1 MNGRLKKK
9 VRNRILLFIAPYLV
23 VFLLVFIV
31 IIGIFFQSSQNT
43 CDNTT
48 SPANF
53 QVATSANREAV
64 AKSLHDNLK
73 KISGVTEAG
82 IAGYLGNTEHES
94 GFDSGVVQSHLPF
107 KESTA
112 MDGSVS
118 GYALGLNQWD
128 NTRRV
133 DLLNFAKSQNKDWK
147 DASLQLD
154 FALNHDGT
162 NSDLLKQGLKI
173 NNVDEATEF
182 LRSQWE
188 RGGAGTQAERQA
200 KAKSW
205 YSKFSSG
212 SSDTTTSTI
221 RSGTDNSTN
230 QTQGTQTSS
239 GCQTD
244 LTQGMGSSGAPV
256 TEMPAQYKGKVKNT
270 NFTATS
276 PDNTYPFGQ
285 CTWYTYNR
293 MKALG
298 TPVEN
303 YLGNGGDWGTNA
315 KAKGYQ
321 TDTKPHVGWAVSF
334 AHGSFQSDPTYGH
347 IAVVEA
353 MSDDGSKF
361 LISECNVVN
370 GGSGTVSFRE
380 LSNGAGLTF
389 IKGK

>member
-1 MNGRLKKK
+1 MNGRIEKHI
-9 VRNRILLFIAPYLV
+9 RNRILWFIAPYLAIL
-23 VFLLVFIV
+23 FLVFIV

-43 CDNTT
+43 CEDNTGG
-48 SPANF
+48 NF
-53 QVATSANREAV
+53 NVATSADREAV
-64 AKSLHDNLK
+64 ANSLHDNLK
-73 KISGVTEAG
+73 KVSGATEAG

-94 GFDSGVVQSHLPF
+94 GFDSGVVQSHLAF
-107 KESTA
+107 DESKA
-112 MDGSVS
+112 MNGSIS

-128 NTRRV
+128 NSRRV
-133 DLLNFAKSQNKDWK
+133 ELLNFAKSQNKDWK

-173 NNVDEATEF
+173 NSVDEATEF
-182 LRSQWE
+182 LRAKWE
-188 RGGAGTQAERQA
+188 RGGVGTQAERQA
-200 KAKSW
+200 KAKAW
-205 YSKFSSG
+205 YSKFSGG
-212 SSDTTTSTI
+212 SSDKATDTI
-221 RSGTDNSTN
+221 KNAMDNGTN
-230 QTQGTQTSS
+230 QKQSEQTSS
-239 GCQTD
+239 GCKTD

-256 TEMPAQYKGKVKNT
+256 TEMPAQYKDKVKNK

-276 PDNTYPFGQ
+276 PSNTYPFGQ

-293 MKALG
+293 MQALG

-303 YLGNGGDWGTNA
+303 ALGNGGDWGSNA

-321 TDTKPHVGWAVSF
+321 TDTQPHVGWAVSF
-334 AHGSFQSDPTYGH
+334 AHGSFGSDPTYGH

-353 MSDDGSKF
+353 MSDDKSHF

-380 LSNGAGLTF
+380 LTNGSGMTF

>member
-1 MNGRLKKK
+1 MKKTLI
-9 VRNRILLFIAPYLV
+9 RYLV
-23 VFLLVFIV
+23 SVLAFVFFVVVALGLFSR
-31 IIGIFFQSSQNT
+31 GNNSCQNS
-43 CDNTT
+43 TT
-48 SPANF
+48 DFSI
-53 QVATSANREAV
+53 ATSADREAV
-64 AKSLHDNLK
+64 AKSLHDNLR
-73 KISGVTEAG
+73 KIDGVTEAG

-94 GFDSGVVQSHLPF
+94 GFNAGVVQSNASF
-107 KESTA
+107 NETTA
-112 MDGSVS
+112 MNASVS

-128 NTRRV
+128 NSRRV
-133 DLLNFAKSQNKDWK
+133 DLLNYAKSQNKNWQ

-154 FALNHDGT
+154 FAINHDGT
-162 NSDLLKQGLKI
+162 NSNLLKQGLKL

-188 RGGAGTQAERQA
+188 RGGAGTSNERQA

-205 YSKFSSG
+205 YAKFSG
-212 SSDTTTSTI
+212 GAKDTAVDTA
-221 RSGTDNSTN
+221 
-230 QTQGTQTSS
+230 TQGTANAQNNSLTQQSGP
-239 GCQTD
+239 GCQTNQA
-244 LTQGMGSSGAPV
+244 QGMGSSGAPV
-256 TEMPAQYKGKVKNT
+256 TDMPAQYKGKVKNT

-276 PDNTYPFGQ
+276 PSNTYPFGQ

-293 MKALG
+293 MQALG

-303 YLGNGGDWGTNA
+303 ALGNGGDWGANA

-321 TDTKPHVGWAVSF
+321 TDTQPHVGWAVSF
-334 AHGSFQSDPTYGH
+334 AHGSYQSDPTYGH

-353 MSDDGSKF
+353 MSDDNSHF

-380 LSNGAGLTF
+380 ITNGQGLTF

>member
-1 MNGRLKKK
+1 MKK
-9 VRNRILLFIAPYLV
+9 LLV
-23 VFLLVFIV
+23 VNGFFIFLLLIV
-31 IIGIFFQSSQNT
+31 IVAVVGTFSSINNNQCENE
-43 CDNTT
+43 TT
-48 SPANF
+48 SDF
-53 QVATSANREAV
+53 QVTTSADREAM

-73 KISGVTEAG
+73 KVSGATEAG

-94 GFDSGVVQSHLPF
+94 GFDSGVVQSHLSF
-107 KESTA
+107 DESKA
-112 MDGSVS
+112 MNGSIS

-128 NTRRV
+128 NSRRV
-133 DLLNFAKSQNKDWK
+133 DLLNFAKSQNKDWR

-162 NSDLLKQGLKI
+162 NSDLLKQGLQI

-182 LRSQWE
+182 LRAKWE

-200 KAKSW
+200 KAKNW
-205 YSKFSSG
+205 YGKFSGGASNTVAD
-212 SSDTTTSTI
+212 SVTTASDKAQNKEKTSQD
-221 RSGTDNSTN
+221 SNSCATN
-230 QTQGTQTSS
+230 VA
-239 GCQTD
+239 
-244 LTQGMGSSGAPV
+244 QGMGSSGAPV
-256 TEMPAQYKGKVKNT
+256 TEMPAQYKNKVKNQ

-276 PDNTYPFGQ
+276 SSNTYPFGQ
-285 CTWYTYNR
+285 CTWYVYNR
-293 MKALG
+293 MQALG

-303 YLGNGGDWGTNA
+303 VLGNGGDWGKNA

-321 TDTKPHVGWAVSF
+321 TDSQPHVGWAVSF
-334 AHGSFQSDPTYGH
+334 AHGSFGSDPTYGH

-353 MSDDGSKF
+353 MSDDNSHF

-380 LSNGAGLTF
+380 LSNGAGMTF